1 MEGCRSPEALT
12 QFGGLAFSFQML
24 MFIEALIM
32 HQGHTQESG
41 RRLSRLCCYASP
53 RFLKD
58 RESGCEL
65 GGSRGQSPSCG

>member
-32 HQGHTQESG
+32 HQGHTQGKWQKAQPS
-41 RRLSRLCCYASP
+41 LLLHIPQVSQ
-53 RFLKD
+53 
-58 RESGCEL
+58 
-65 GGSRGQSPSCG
+65 GQGEWL